1 MSSTVE
7 FVLFSPLPRTV
18 VEVIWVNATAFY
30 GQAERIGHIYCRRPF
45 YIPPGISNSPR
56 LPVDLDLGGVGHSA
70 LRKAL
75 GSTLEI
81 SAVTEVGVRI
91 GNYTDIITYRGKG
104 ISAHVR
110 I

>member
-1 MSSTVE
+1 M
-7 FVLFSPLPRTV
+7 
-18 VEVIWVNATAFY
+18 NATALY
-30 GQAERIGHIYCRRPF
+30 GPTERIGRIYYSRPF

-70 LRKAL
+70 LKKAL

-81 SAVTEVGVRI
+81 NAVAEVGVRI

-104 ISAHVR
+104 ISANVR
-110 I
+110 V